1 MVKDAEAHAEEDRK
15 VTELVSA
22 RNTAEG
28 MINATEKSVEELGEK
43 VSAEEKTAIEAAI
56 EELNEAVKGDDK
68 EAIEA
73 KTTALTELS
82 GKLAERAYAQQAG
95 AEEGNSGSEGSV
107 EQASAEADDSV
118 VDAEFEE
125 VKDDDKK

>member
-1 MVKDAEAHAEEDRK
+1 MVLLRASK
-15 VTELVSA
+15 ELKEV
-22 RNTAEG
+22 
-28 MINATEKSVEELGEK
+28 
-43 VSAEEKTAIEAAI
+43 
-56 EELNEAVKGDDK
+56 VKGDDK

-95 AEEGNSGSEGSV
+95 AEGDPDMGGAT
-107 EQASAEADDSV
+107 EQPSAEADDSV